1 MNIDRREFL
10 KKSAALSATVAVA
23 PWLAN
28 LLANTGCSSFVGKAG
43 MSDTEIKAILANAL
57 TRGGDFSEVYI
68 EEVSSLSFK
77 MSESA
82 FSTAIVGLA
91 SGTGVRT
98 VEGERNGYAY
108 TNGFDFSRALEAAG
122 TAAYIASADRS
133 TEVADPVPLEA
144 PGTVKVEVPIES
156 ISEQQK
162 MDLVELAEKAAR
174 SFSPYVKQVD
184 ITYYDQLK
192 RRKIINS
199 EGYAIENSIP
209 LIWVVIEVLAVKGD
223 VRHRGRC
230 RISAHQGF
238 EFFSQNDISTAA
250 ETAALE
256 AVTMLEAKPAPS
268 GVMPVVMHH
277 GWGGVLIHEAVGH
290 GLEGDF
296 INKGQSIY
304 SDMLGKVVGSPL
316 VTLIDDSSWPNARGT
331 TGFDDEGTIGQRNV
345 LIEKGVLRGFMHD
358 LISARKLGAKPTGN
372 GRRESFR
379 YFPIPRMTNTFLDK
393 GNALPEGIVADTKQ
407 GIYIKAL
414 SGGSVDTISGQF
426 NFAVREAYSIENGQ
440 ITAPLSGATL
450 IGKGI
455 DVLAN
460 IDAIGNDL
468 QLGVGICG
476 KGQWVPVTAG
486 VPTIRVAKGI
496 TVGGT
501 A

>member
-23 PWLAN
+23 PWLVN
-28 LLANTGCSSFVGKAG
+28 LLTNSGCSSFVGKEG

-57 TRGGDFSEVYI
+57 TRGGDFSEIYI

-108 TNGFDFSRALEAAG
+108 TNGFDFSRGLEAAG

-133 TEVADPVPLEA
+133 TEVADPVLLDA
-144 PGTVKVEVPIES
+144 PGTVKIEIPIES

-174 SFSPYVKQVD
+174 SFSPHVKQVD

-199 EGYAIENSIP
+199 EGYVIENSIP
-209 LIWVVIEVLAVKGD
+209 LIWVVIEVLAVNGD

-238 EFFSQNDISTAA
+238 EFFSQNDISSAA

-268 GVMPVVMHH
+268 GIMPVVMHH

-290 GLEGDF
+290 GLEGDLVS
-296 INKGQSIY
+296 KGQSIY
-304 SDMLGKVVGSPL
+304 SEMLGKVVGSPL

-331 TGFDDEGTIGQRNV
+331 TGFDDEGTLGQRNI
-345 LIEKGVLRGFMHD
+345 LIEKGVLRGFMND
-358 LISARKLGAKPTGN
+358 LISARKLGIKPTGN

-379 YFPIPRMTNTFLDK
+379 YYPIPRMTNTFLDN
-393 GNALPEGIVADTKQ
+393 GNANPEDIVADTKQ

-426 NFAVREAYSIENGQ
+426 NFAVREAYLIENGQ

-460 IDAIGNDL
+460 IDAVGNDL

-476 KGQWVPVTAG
+476 KGQCVPVTAG